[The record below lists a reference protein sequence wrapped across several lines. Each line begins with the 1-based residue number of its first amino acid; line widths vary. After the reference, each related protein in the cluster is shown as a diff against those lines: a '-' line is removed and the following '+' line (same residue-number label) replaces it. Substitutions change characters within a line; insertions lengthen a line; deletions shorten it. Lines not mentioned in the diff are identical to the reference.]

1 MKIAAVDDDPT
12 FLASLASLVASL
24 PSGKDV
30 TLIPFSGS
38 QPFLVSDLA
47 TFDAFFLDIYID
59 GQTGIDLANHLKKEI
74 KDPWIV
80 FLTSSQ
86 EEAVEAF
93 KLGAAHYLLKPID
106 PKTLEEALRRIKEGV
121 ARKDKRIV
129 LENKGGFQPIL
140 LRDLIYVESF
150 GNVKD
155 FKTANGVISVRKST
169 EEVLSLLAHDARF
182 FPLTRSYIVNFD
194 YVRSLKSEGLVL
206 STGETLPVP
215 REKKKAVTAAFLSY
229 LGS

>member
-129 LENKGGFQPIL
+129 LESKGGFQPIL
-140 LRDLIYVESF
+140 LSDLIYVESF

>member
-12 FLASLASLVASL
+12 FLASLASLVALL

-129 LENKGGFQPIL
+129 LESKGGFQPIL

-150 GNVKD
+150 GNIKD